1 MQREHLL
8 PKVSKTKLLIVD
20 FRKKESN
27 THTSDYISG
36 TGGAGEQFK

>member
-8 PKVSKTKLLIVD
+8 PNVSKTNLLIVD
-20 FRKKESN
+20 FRKKESK
-27 THTSDYISG
+27 THTSENSG